1 MQCGGGRSKADR
13 VHHEV
18 VMTKYV
24 YVIEANDSWRDTPR
38 AVCAFLD
45 KEAAEAFEREAS
57 KYTAQ
62 FAHLGNFEFDSPFDP
77 GAKVGC
83 LQRVPWYDIVEVEL
97 KGL

>member
-1 MQCGGGRSKADR
+1 
-13 VHHEV
+13 
-18 VMTKYV
+18 MTKYV

-57 KYTAQ
+57 NYAAQ
-62 FAHLGNFEFDSPFDP
+62 FGSQFNFPFDSPFDP
-77 GAKVGC
+77 GAKSQWVH
-83 LQRVPWYDIVEVEL
+83 RAPWYDIVEVEL